1 MPDVKDVYEMVT
13 KQKPS
18 DPGALE
24 RQRTRQ
30 VRTMRNRRIG
40 AFGLTAA
47 IVAAAVAV
55 LLGTREQAPDV
66 TPGGQTPATPAKA
79 AANFL
84 EAYGAFDADRALG
97 YLDEA
102 DVSRFVASTGATDLS
117 GPSGLRLAISYLEAV
132 GTSRCRLL

>member
-30 VRTMRNRRIG
+30 VRTMRNRRIY

-55 LLGTREQAPDV
+55 LLGTREQAPTSHRAARLRQRRPRPRRTSSRPV
-66 TPGGQTPATPAKA
+66 ARSTPTERWGTWT
-79 AANFL
+79 
-84 EAYGAFDADRALG
+84 R
-97 YLDEA
+97 
-102 DVSRFVASTGATDLS
+102 RTC
-117 GPSGLRLAISYLEAV
+117 PSSLRRPGRPI
-132 GTSRCRLL
+132 